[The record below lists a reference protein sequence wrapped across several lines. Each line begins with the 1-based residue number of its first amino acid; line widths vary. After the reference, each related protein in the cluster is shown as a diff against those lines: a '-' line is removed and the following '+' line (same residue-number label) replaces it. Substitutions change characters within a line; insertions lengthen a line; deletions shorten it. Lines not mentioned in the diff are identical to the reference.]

1 MEKEQSK
8 RIIEALLFV
17 SDKPVSL
24 DSLREVLKDVEA
36 TELRAVIEELNSEY
50 SSSGRS
56 FAIKEIA
63 GGFQMLTDPVYSKWI
78 SALYKR
84 PPDRLS
90 GPALETLAII
100 AYRQPLTRAQIE
112 MIRGVNVDGVL
123 RTLEERSLIR
133 TRGRVDGPGR
143 PILYGTTTEFLQHFG
158 LKSLEELPKLKEFK
172 ESDLDFVKE
181 KDKHEVVNVETGKL
195 ESGVQSDDKNNIDS
209 PAIVSSLKQD
219 DLSESDA
226 KNAVAPRCGSGI
238 VAPRDDLSESD
249 NNKSEDPDGNQQ
261 IT

>member
-8 RIIEALLFV
+8 RIVEALLFV

-24 DSLREVLKDVEA
+24 DTLKEVLREVES
-36 TELRAVIEELNSEY
+36 TEIRTIIEELNAEY
-50 SSSGRS
+50 ISSTRS

-100 AYRQPLTRAQIE
+100 AYRQPLTRIQIE

-123 RTLEERSLIR
+123 HTLEERNLIR
-133 TRGRVDGPGR
+133 SRGRAEGPGR

-181 KDKHEVVNVETGKL
+181 KEKHEVVNAETGKL
-195 ESGVQSDDKNNIDS
+195 EAQAQPEPVQSV
-209 PAIVSSLKQD
+209 PAKEG
-219 DLSESDA
+219 DL
-226 KNAVAPRCGSGI
+226 N
-238 VAPRDDLSESD
+238 
-249 NNKSEDPDGNQQ
+249 GNQQ
-261 IT
+261 ITQNG